1 MVSHSVPQRSTAERT
16 ADVLRRRSH
25 DAMQG
30 ATSAIRDRRLPGGR
44 TAKIVAATAVALA
57 ATALVVDW
65 QARRA
70 ERRHPPKGRFV
81 EVDGVRLHYI
91 EAGEGDP
98 VVLLHGNGS
107 MLDDPLLSIFGA
119 LAEQH
124 RVIAFDRPG
133 FGWSDRP
140 HNREWTPEAQATL
153 IRNALRSLG
162 IERPVLYGHSFG
174 APVVMSFAL
183 MHPQD
188 TRGIVAASGYYYPH
202 FRADSIVAWSATLP
216 VIGPILR
223 NTVLPV
229 EGAAFGSLAVKA
241 LFDPAPV
248 PEAYAVFPASLA
260 LRPSQIRASGEDGRT
275 LRAWATRTCRRYSEV
290 RVPVVIVAGTEDR
303 IVDPHAHSAR
313 LHDQIAD
320 SRLHLWP
327 DTGHMVHHTRAA
339 EVIDAIDE
347 VFGMADTWAADHDAA
362 RLGNTAAPVGAPDA
376 IEASETRTDAPS
388 VVDAESGGEARRR
401 AENVAGP
408 APV

>member
-16 ADVLRRRSH
+16 TDALRRRSH

-44 TAKIVAATAVALA
+44 TATIVAATAVALA
-57 ATALVVDW
+57 ATALIVDM

-81 EVDGVRLHYI
+81 EVDGVRLHHI
-91 EAGEGDP
+91 EAGDGDP

-133 FGWSDRP
+133 FGWSERP

-162 IERPVLYGHSFG
+162 IKRPVLYGHSFG
-174 APVVMSFAL
+174 APVAVSYAL

-202 FRADSIVAWSATLP
+202 FRADSIVAWSATVP
-216 VIGPILR
+216 VVGPILR
-223 NTVLPV
+223 NTLLPV

-248 PEAYAVFPASLA
+248 PEAYSVFPASLT
-260 LRPSQIRASGEDGRT
+260 LRPSQIRAAGEDGRT
-275 LRAWATRTCRRYSEV
+275 LRAWAKRVCRRYREIK
-290 RVPVVIVAGTEDR
+290 VPVVIVAGREDR
-303 IVDPHAHSAR
+303 IVDPYAHSGR
-313 LHDQIAD
+313 LHDELPG
-320 SRLHLWP
+320 SRMHLWI

-347 VFGMADTWAADHDAA
+347 VFGMADTWTADNGAR
-362 RLGNTAAPVGAPDA
+362 RLGTAPAATDASESELETSPPVG
-376 IEASETRTDAPS
+376 
-388 VVDAESGGEARRR
+388 DAEVGGEARRR